1 MKILS
6 FKKNFYDFSEIVE
19 LYFGGLKMENPK
31 IST

>member
-19 LYFGGLKMENPK
+19 LPILWAKNGKPK
-31 IST
+31 N